1 MRAFFALELPD
12 LLRNDLALF
21 AKKIQ
26 KELPGRY
33 LDPATY
39 HVTLAFL
46 DDLNVSDTPLAKET
60 LYEALNASCYEP
72 IHLIPTN
79 LGTFKGSKRLT
90 LHLALEQTSALME
103 LAQNL
108 RASLVDHGFSYDTK
122 PFFPHITVAR
132 NIALTNSSI
141 PSPILPPPGRAQYLT
156 LFESHLTDK
165 GAIYEPLERECL
177 ILPTA

>member
-21 AKKIQ
+21 AKKMQ

-46 DDLNVSDTPLAKET
+46 GNLDASDISLAKET

-72 IHLIPTN
+72 IHLIPTTV
-79 LGTFKGSKRLT
+79 GSFKESKKPT
-90 LHLALEQTSALME
+90 LHVVLEQTPALME

-108 RASLVDHGFSYDTK
+108 RTLLIRYGFSCDTK
-122 PFFPHITVAR
+122 PFFPHITLAR
-132 NIALTNSSI
+132 NVTLTDSFI
-141 PSPILPPPGRAQYLT
+141 PSPPLPPSGRAQFLT

-165 GAIYEPLERECL
+165 GAIYEPLCRECL